1 MPKTRFTRE
10 FQDEAVRLVLT
21 SGRSQ
26 RAIADDLGVNRSTL
40 ARWMVEHQDMRPSSA
55 TPPNEDI
62 VDELKRLR
70 RENEVLRQERD
81 ILKKATVGSTGQCT
95 MIDFV
100 VLRENYPWRVWVVQ
114 AYRQSRS
121 GNSGPDG
128 RRAGRSVT
136 LAARSANMP
145 DQSSASYSLREAS
158 PRP

>member
-10 FQDEAVRLVLT
+10 FLDEAVRLVLT

-40 ARWMVEHQDMRPSSA
+40 ARWMSEHQDMRPSSA

-81 ILKKATVGSTGQCT
+81 ILKKATAFFVKEGS
-95 MIDFV
+95 
-100 VLRENYPWRVWVVQ
+100 R
-114 AYRQSRS
+114 
-121 GNSGPDG
+121 
-128 RRAGRSVT
+128 
-136 LAARSANMP
+136 
-145 DQSSASYSLREAS
+145 
-158 PRP
+158 